1 MRMAVE
7 VVEGAE
13 EADRLTVAEGMMLD
27 GVLDKINNS
36 TTWLDLNN

>member
-1 MRMAVE
+1 MVVE

-27 GVLDKINNS
+27 GVLDKIKLLYA
-36 TTWLDLNN
+36 WLDLNN